1 MYAYRLDYL
10 YQKQTELEAATSDI
24 DSLRAR
30 AARNESEK
38 AQHGIKYDDLLRSI
52 EFQAIEAREKL
63 ESLKESGES
72 NWEDLKQGAER
83 AIDDLKASVKDL
95 ASRVG

>member
-10 YQKQTELEAATSDI
+10 YQKQTELEAAISDI

-38 AQHGIKYDDLLRSI
+38 A
-52 EFQAIEAREKL
+52 
-63 ESLKESGES
+63 
-72 NWEDLKQGAER
+72 
-83 AIDDLKASVKDL
+83 
-95 ASRVG
+95 